1 MRELNQ
7 KKKTPAPIR
16 PTASPSLHNNYNKP
30 KHVPFSI
37 NSAALSLSPAHK
49 RKLSPLSANGMASNN
64 DENTNRCSKK
74 RFELENVEMASPT
87 TTACL
92 NPNTLA
98 DVSNTAA
105 PASLVQVK
113 SEPQDFD
120 DIGKFIF
127 LLFFYSKV

>member
-1 MRELNQ
+1 M
-7 KKKTPAPIR
+7 
-16 PTASPSLHNNYNKP
+16 
-30 KHVPFSI
+30 
-37 NSAALSLSPAHK
+37 
-49 RKLSPLSANGMASNN
+49 
-64 DENTNRCSKK
+64 D
-74 RFELENVEMASPT
+74 NVEMASPT

-127 LLFFYSKV
+127 LLFFLFKSLAAYLLFR